1 MFLKAEPQKTGTS
14 AVAKVAFRKARRMSS
29 GAISSPSKYL
39 TNSSSSNSATA
50 SRSSSRALAASST
63 SSAGISVSRL
73 WVPKSST
80 YLMVRI
86 RTRST
91 IPVKSSSLPTGS

>member
-1 MFLKAEPQKTGTS
+1 MFLKAEPHNTGTKS
-14 AVAKVAFRKARRMSS
+14 VSKVAFRKAWRMSY

-50 SRSSSRALAASST
+50 SRSSSRALAASSA
-63 SSAGISVSRL
+63 SYGGISVSKL
-73 WVPKSST
+73 SEPSSTT

-91 IPVKSSSLPTGS
+91 IPVK